1 MKPAIL
7 ALSLTVFACSHQ
19 APPPPL
25 PPVQHVTIANPMEYL
40 VEHAENA
47 GRHDWP
53 LPVGYVALSNVAEG
67 NSTARQSWD
76 FAPFGSY
83 EPERGDGFQVAEVGA
98 DRWVRF
104 TSTRDGG
111 KPYVQHFVGQRCNG
125 TGWLVFAQDAPTGT
139 WREAIATLDIAQD
152 PAFCP
157 PGLSPALTRYRL
169 ELVDFPFA
177 VKGATSVRMV
187 SAVISEHYDRATIE
201 TSDAL
206 ERSYL
211 GQGYGLLRW
220 EAWRK
225 TPPPIGDLPERCGP
239 VAYSV
244 PPGPGWQL
252 NDCRTYTLVP

>member
-1 MKPAIL
+1 MKPATL
-7 ALSLTVFACSHQ
+7 ALSLTAVACSHP
-19 APPPPL
+19 APAPPL
-25 PPVQHVTIANPMEYL
+25 PPVQHVTIANPLEYL

-83 EPERGDGFQVAEVGA
+83 EPERGDGFQIAEIGG
-98 DRWVRF
+98 DKWVRF

-111 KPYVQHFVGQRCNG
+111 KPFVQHFVGHRCNG
-125 TGWLVFAQDAPTGT
+125 TGWLVFATDAPTGT
-139 WREAIATLDIAQD
+139 WRETVARLSIAQD
-152 PAFCP
+152 PSACP
-157 PGLSPALTRYRL
+157 PLGEALTRYRL

-177 VKGATSVRMV
+177 VKGATSTRMV
-187 SAVISEHYDRATIE
+187 STVISEHYDRATIE

-211 GQGYGLLRW
+211 GQSYGLLRW

-225 TPPPIGDLPERCGP
+225 TPPAIGDLPERCGP

-244 PPGPGWQL
+244 APGPGWML
-252 NDCRTYTLVP
+252 NDCRTYTVMP

>member
-7 ALSLTVFACSHQ
+7 ALSLAAFACS
-19 APPPPL
+19 PPPSPL
-25 PPVQHVTIANPMEYL
+25 PPVQFVTIENPLEYL

-111 KPYVQHFVGQRCNG
+111 KPYVQHFVGQRCGG
-125 TGWLVFAQDAPTGT
+125 TGWLVFGADAPTGT
-139 WREAIATLDIAQD
+139 WREVLATLHIEQV
-152 PAFCP
+152 PTTCVPIRF
-157 PGLSPALTRYRL
+157 GTALTRYIRSNV
-169 ELVDFPFA
+169 EYPFA
-177 VKGATSVRMV
+177 VRGAHSTRMIDTIV
-187 SAVISEHYDRATIE
+187 SEHYDFATVAQSE
-201 TSDAL
+201 AL
-206 ERSYL
+206 ERSYF

-225 TPPPIGDLPERCGP
+225 TPPPIGDLPERCTAI
-239 VAYSV
+239 AYSA
-244 PPGPGWQL
+244 PPAPGWHL
-252 NDCRTYTLVP
+252 NDCRTYTVMP